1 MENQCKNSNWN
12 ARTMIDKF
20 YGTNKP
26 WLRSSHLHAMGVMV
40 LIGSVLTVFYCHS
53 LVASQI
59 ELAEN
64 DRDRFVKL
72 LSLSKSIE
80 TRISDEQIRIADANK
95 QLAAIESRIPQRLVD
110 SEVLAFIHKT
120 ASESSIEL
128 IDLRPSSTKDISFET
143 VTCKAR
149 SYQIR
154 LDGPFSSVYQ
164 FLERVDNL
172 PQKCNVQ
179 KCQIVHSDK
188 KECQLHLELVIYF
201 DLKWTDVK
209 NAAAKQNAQ

>member
-1 MENQCKNSNWN
+1 MSNEP
-12 ARTMIDKF
+12 

-26 WLRSSHLHAMGVMV
+26 WLRSNHLHAMGVIV
-40 LIGSVLTVFYCHS
+40 LIGSALTVFYCHGV
-53 LVASQI
+53 VASQI
-59 ELAEN
+59 ALAEN
-64 DRDRFVKL
+64 DRDRFIKL

-80 TRISDEQIRIADANK
+80 TRISDEQNRVVDAT
-95 QLAAIESRIPQRLVD
+95 QELTAIESRIPQRLVD

-128 IDLRPSSTKDISFET
+128 IDLRPSGTQDISFES

-154 LDGPFSSVYQ
+154 LDGTFSSVYQ
-164 FLERVDNL
+164 FLEGVDKL
-172 PQKCNVQ
+172 PQKCSVQ
-179 KCQIVHSDK
+179 KCQIVHSDT

-209 NAAAKQNAQ
+209 NSVVKKNAQ